1 MKYHIVKKGIFC
13 SRPNRF
19 IAYVEIDGREEVCH
33 VKNTGR
39 CRELL
44 LPGATVY
51 VEVADIQKNPE
62 RKTKYD
68 LIAVEKGTKQDTK
81 IINMDS
87 QAPNRAFLEWA
98 PRFFGQNAKVIPEKT
113 YGNSRFDF
121 YVETEDGKRH
131 FVEVKGVTLEQD
143 GVVLFP
149 DAPTERGR
157 KHILE
162 LCDCV
167 ENGFFAHLFFVVQMK
182 GVSYFTPNVATDPKF
197 AEALNIAK
205 EKGVNICAVDCY
217 VTPDTMKISDFLEVR
232 L

>member
-1 MKYHIVKKGIFC
+1 MKYRTVKKGIFC

-19 IAYVEIDGREEVCH
+19 IAYVEIDGVEEVCH

-44 LPGATVY
+44 ISGATVY
-51 VEVADIQKNPE
+51 VETAKNPE

-68 LIAVEKGTKQDTK
+68 LIAVEKTTPKGTK

-87 QAPNRAFLEWA
+87 QAPNRAFFEWA
-98 PRFFGQNAKVIPEKT
+98 PKFFGENAKIIPEKT
-113 YGNSRFDF
+113 YGKSRFDF
-121 YVETEDGKRH
+121 YVETEDGARH
-131 FVEVKGVTLEQD
+131 FVEVKGVTLEKD
-143 GVVLFP
+143 GVVMFP

-167 ENGFFAHLFFVVQMK
+167 ENGYSAYLFFVVQMK

-197 AEALNIAK
+197 SQSLQIAE
-205 EKGVNICAVDCY
+205 EKGVKIYAVDCDI
-217 VTPDTMKISDFLEVR
+217 TPDTMEISEFLQVR